1 MGNRFEEAAK
11 KATAKF
17 NAEHAAELAT
27 LKGLT
32 KEELMRISPAV
43 SDSKV
48 YESLISVIQD
58 AIVKNSSQAELKQK
72 IVELGDIAVSIVKK
86 IPQLAKLFI

>member
-11 KATAKF
+11 KADARF
-17 NAEHAAELAT
+17 NVEYAADLAA

-43 SDSKV
+43 SDPKI
-48 YESLISVIQD
+48 YESLISVVQD
-58 AIVKNSSQAELKQK
+58 AIVKNCSQAELKQK